1 MFLIWT
7 LNDSCWASAPVSLAA
22 YCSSSA
28 GVVAPPVVELAV
40 VELVALPPPTPVV
53 ALVVLLAVVL
63 TELLAVALVVLLVL
77 VLLAVVLTELL
88 AVVLVTSAP
97 PSPPAPPMPPAP
109 PSPPA
114 ELLTV
119 VLATP
124 PPEPDVPL
132 VAEPVVLLEAD
143 AEEPTLLELVTP
155 IEVEVGLPP
164 PPPPSPPRL
173 EPSAHA
179 ASISREAA
187 ERALESFDQERDS
200 PTRWLQL
207 PGRSGA
213 PALVDLFIGKPRLR
227 AASDVFGPSSDAHL
241 AIGRILST
249 PASAQPCPK
258 VERKEVELWSL
269 TRSPGLQQEV
279 WAQGQGY
286 PGTFLLMS

>member
-1 MFLIWT
+1 M
-7 LNDSCWASAPVSLAA
+7 
-22 YCSSSA
+22 
-28 GVVAPPVVELAV
+28 
-40 VELVALPPPTPVV
+40 
-53 ALVVLLAVVL
+53 
-63 TELLAVALVVLLVL
+63 
-77 VLLAVVLTELL
+77 
-88 AVVLVTSAP
+88 
-97 PSPPAPPMPPAP
+97 
-109 PSPPA
+109 
-114 ELLTV
+114 
-119 VLATP
+119 LATP

-132 VAEPVVLLEAD
+132 VAELVVLLEVD

-179 ASISREAA
+179 ASIRREAA

-213 PALVDLFIGKPRLR
+213 PALADIFIGKPRLQ
-227 AASDVFGPSSDAHL
+227 AASDAFGPSSDARL

-258 VERKEVELWSL
+258 VERKEVELGSL